1 MARPRSGKTKKQV
14 MITLDYHVYLHYN
27 RKEGFN
33 LSKYVNDVLCYSMH
47 EEASNV
53 DFLELERRLDE
64 LKEERLK
71 IDDETVK
78 VHAALSRLE
87 SDAEQAEK
95 ESLDKALFVDDTIKA
110 SNQLKDL
117 F

>member
-27 RKEGFN
+27 SKEGFN
-33 LSKYVNDVLCYSMH
+33 LSKFVNDVLSHSMH
-47 EEASNV
+47 EEFENV
-53 DFLELERRLDE
+53 DLLELERRLDE
-64 LKEERLK
+64 LKDERLK

-78 VHAALSRLE
+78 VHATLARLQ

-95 ESLDKALFVDDTIKA
+95 ESLDKALFVDDTIRA